1 MVTVR
6 NFTSEL
12 LLNSGQQY
20 CNCRGFFSPLK
31 QLHCFNVY
39 QLLFMDLE
47 KLPII
52 LKRNIFVL
60 VFIHW
65 GFHGFYCLACKHCL
79 VMSTRRFAG
88 YYHFL
93 QYIVKEFSCRGLVK
107 TRQSF

>member
-1 MVTVR
+1 MTVR

-20 CNCRGFFSPLK
+20 CNCRGFLSPLK

-60 VFIHW
+60 VFIH
-65 GFHGFYCLACKHCL
+65 
-79 VMSTRRFAG
+79 
-88 YYHFL
+88 
-93 QYIVKEFSCRGLVK
+93 FSMDFTVWRVN
-107 TRQSF
+107 TV